1 MEKTQTV
8 VAPSPGE
15 TRDCLDPW
23 KMSFVHADGSV
34 TLCCWSRPVG
44 NIKDAPFGDVLLND
58 ASKEMRRG
66 LLTGRMPEDCVHCP
80 ARTLVPVADFR
91 RKVERFVA
99 DDGRQ
104 ELLKLRGELYTVRED
119 MVRTRKHVT
128 TLQEHVRNL
137 EDEREHLRLDNT
149 NLKEAELAV
158 REGRV
163 PLRELLVRWT
173 RGRLRRTALGRWWM
187 ARKAAARA

>member
-8 VAPSPGE
+8 VAPRPGE

-44 NIKDAPFGDVLLND
+44 NIKDAPFGDLLLND

-80 ARTLVPVADFR
+80 ARTLVPVAEFR

-99 DDGRQ
+99 EAMKRGWTPQ
-104 ELLKLRGELYTVRED
+104 EALGKLKLEDLPPCYT
-119 MVRTRKHVT
+119 
-128 TLQEHVRNL
+128 
-137 EDEREHLRLDNT
+137 
-149 NLKEAELAV
+149 AV
-158 REGRV
+158 
-163 PLRELLVRWT
+163 LVRSENGIPVAGAQNWVQAESDAAGT
-173 RGRLRRTALGRWWM
+173 FVDPSDCRCAKLGSHCVGG
-187 ARKAAARA
+187 APCPEN